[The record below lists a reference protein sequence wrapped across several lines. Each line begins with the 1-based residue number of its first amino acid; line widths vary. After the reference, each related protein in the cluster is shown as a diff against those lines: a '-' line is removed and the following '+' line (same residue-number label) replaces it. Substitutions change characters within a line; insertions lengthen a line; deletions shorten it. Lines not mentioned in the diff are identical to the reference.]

1 MAEWHARPSAGP
13 RTPPGS
19 PTRKGVVTIG
29 GKEFALKKHTP
40 RDSGGG
46 VKNKRVVFADA
57 LGRRLAS
64 ERAFARDEPLR
75 GDFEPPPRAP
85 PVWDYLSP
93 ETRRLITEAAAASRE
108 AFAEADAKRAAAG
121 EGDAAEDAGYAAE
134 DG

>member
-1 MAEWHARPSAGP
+1 MLGSSATRRAAGGDPGAP
-13 RTPPGS
+13 R
-19 PTRKGVVTIG
+19 
-29 GKEFALKKHTP
+29 
-40 RDSGGG
+40 
-46 VKNKRVVFADA
+46 
-57 LGRRLAS
+57 GRCR
-64 ERAFARDEPLR
+64 RDEPLR

-121 EGDAAEDAGYAAE
+121 EGDAAEDEGYAAE